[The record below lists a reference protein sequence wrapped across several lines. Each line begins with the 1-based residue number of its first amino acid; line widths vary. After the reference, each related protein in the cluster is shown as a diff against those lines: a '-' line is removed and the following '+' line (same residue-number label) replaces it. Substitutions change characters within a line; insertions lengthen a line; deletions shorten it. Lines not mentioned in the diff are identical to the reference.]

1 MTAFNLLRPA
11 PTATAT
17 PPNLVSG
24 TGGNHTFTGTAATDT
39 LNYGT
44 LASTQV
50 RYTQTN
56 AGWTVHYANSST
68 TGTDTLSGIE
78 RLAFA
83 DKTIALDGLNL
94 ESTTGTV
101 LAVYAAAFNA
111 LPNAATLGYWM
122 AQQPSPTPDST
133 PLARLTTAAQIGL
146 DDYVPKGV
154 SNEALVKQLYKN
166 LFGCN
171 ADADTV
177 HTFSAKI
184 EAGTLSQ
191 ASLVALAAEQFLM
204 RSDYV
209 ELVGQGVAY
218 VPFEG

>member
-1 MTAFNLLRPA
+1 MTAFNLFRPA

-44 LASTQV
+44 LASTQA
-50 RYTQTN
+50 RYTQTDT
-56 AGWTVHYANSST
+56 GWKVQYTTGST
-68 TGTDTLSGIE
+68 TGTDTLSSIE

-94 ESTTGTV
+94 QSTTGTV

-111 LPNAATLGYWM
+111 LPNAAALGYWM
-122 AQQPSPTPDST
+122 AQQPNPAPEST
-133 PLARLTTAAQIGL
+133 PLDRLTTTAQIGL
-146 DDYVPKGV
+146 DYYVPKGV
-154 SNEALVKQLYKN
+154 SNDALVKQLYKN
-166 LFGCN
+166 LFGCE

-177 HTFSAKI
+177 HSFSTQI
-184 EAGTLSQ
+184 ETGVLSQ
-191 ASLVALAAEQFLM
+191 AKLVALAAEQFLM
-204 RSDYV
+204 RSDYI

-218 VPFEG
+218 VPVGG